1 MYIQNEF
8 VRKFQQHLPGGGE
21 LDAKFSKN
29 TSTTAVCLQIGS
41 FRIPWTFMVFQKS
54 HIGIYVGCSHLVN
67 EKKNGCRNETMH
79 FSTHVAK
86 TRMR

>member
-1 MYIQNEF
+1 MQNEF

-41 FRIPWTFMVFQKS
+41 FRIPWTFMVFS
-54 HIGIYVGCSHLVN
+54 EITYWHIGCSHLVN